1 MARKGGD
8 SVKVQ
13 RMRTMIAA
21 GLGVAALVVAGVG
34 LFFILKPVG
43 EVDARQHFVTLP
55 AAERARTGEVVV
67 TEYFS
72 YGCIHCMN
80 FDPQIEAWKDGLPS
94 GVRFERVPVAFSAPW
109 RNLAA
114 AYYAAGE
121 LEIRERNHTRLFEAI
136 HRAQLPLQ
144 STDAL
149 AQFFDGHG
157 TDAASFR
164 RAMNSPSVR
173 RALDTGQQRA
183 QDDQIRGV
191 PTVVVDGRYQIAGGE
206 LSRRQVLEVAD
217 VLIARE
223 LAARQDGAG

>member
-43 EVDARQHFVTLP
+43 EVDAGQHFVTLP

>member
-1 MARKGGD
+1 MASKGGD
-8 SVKVQ
+8 SAKVQ
-13 RMRTMIAA
+13 RMRTIIAA
-21 GLGVAALVVAGVG
+21 GLGIAALTVAAVG
-34 LFFILKPVG
+34 LFFVLRPVG
-43 EVDARQHFVTLP
+43 EVDAGQHFATLP

-72 YGCIHCMN
+72 YACVHCMN
-80 FDPQIEAWKDGLPS
+80 FDPQIEAWKDDLPK

-114 AYYAAGE
+114 AYYAAE
-121 LEIRERNHTRLFEAI
+121 DLEIRERNHTRLFEAI

-157 TDAASFR
+157 TEAATFR
-164 RAMNSPSVR
+164 RAMSSPSVR
-173 RALDTGQQRA
+173 RALASGQQRA
-183 QDDQIRGV
+183 QEDQIQAV
-191 PTVVVDGRYQIAGGE
+191 PTVVVDGRYRIEGGQ